1 MADVEFSLIGL
12 DALLGKLDAVKQD
25 VKRRGGRFAL
35 RKAANIIAQKA
46 KEGAL
51 QIDDP
56 LTGRS
61 IAQNIAIRFGS
72 RAFRATGDLTFRIG
86 ILRGAVLAEMEKGN
100 PDKGLGSAT
109 PHWRLLEFGTQYMRA
124 QPFMRPALENS
135 ISAVTSTFIT
145 EYEKALDR
153 AIKRAAKQAQ
163 GG

>member
-86 ILRGAVLAEMEKGN
+86 I
-100 PDKGLGSAT
+100 P
-109 PHWRLLEFGTQYMRA
+109 RA
-124 QPFMRPALENS
+124 ARPAVYASRVRKQHQRRHQHLYRRVRK
-135 ISAVTSTFIT
+135 SA
-145 EYEKALDR
+145 R
-153 AIKRAAKQAQ
+153 PRHQACSQ
-163 GG
+163 ASARGLSGTTYFYCGGE